1 MCCPCSP
8 FSIKSVPLSKCW
20 LPQSDIFSRNQIQS
34 WYFSPKLKGHLLS
47 AAPCFNYQL
56 EHVIHYFCHELTGY
70 CLVFPS
76 TTHVH
81 THMHTYYMSVW
92 HAHLFL
98 ATFCFLQSLVIT
110 TDRPAHFCKALY
122 KYSWNYL
129 IVFLFTQSSSLSM
142 IIYVYH
148 IVVFSI
154 FLATGVL
161 QIAIPGF

>member
-81 THMHTYYMSVW
+81 THTCIHTIWVYGTHTYSWLPFVFCSPLLSPLTDQPIFVKLFINILEITLLYFCSHKVHHWVWLYMFIISW
-92 HAHLFL
+92 FL
-98 ATFCFLQSLVIT
+98 
-110 TDRPAHFCKALY
+110 
-122 KYSWNYL
+122 
-129 IVFLFTQSSSLSM
+129 
-142 IIYVYH
+142 
-148 IVVFSI
+148 VFSWP
-154 FLATGVL
+154 
-161 QIAIPGF
+161 QEYSR